1 MLQLIDSPA
10 PPAHLLLGSDA
21 VQLVRGKL
29 QDLAADVRAWEGL
42 SRSTDG

>member
-1 MLQLIDSPA
+1 MLQLIDSPT
-10 PPAHLLLGSDA
+10 PPTHLLLGSDA

-29 QDLAADVRAWEGL
+29 QDLAAGIEAWETL

>member
-1 MLQLIDSPA
+1 
-10 PPAHLLLGSDA
+10 

-29 QDLAADVRAWEGL
+29 QDLAAGIEEWEGL